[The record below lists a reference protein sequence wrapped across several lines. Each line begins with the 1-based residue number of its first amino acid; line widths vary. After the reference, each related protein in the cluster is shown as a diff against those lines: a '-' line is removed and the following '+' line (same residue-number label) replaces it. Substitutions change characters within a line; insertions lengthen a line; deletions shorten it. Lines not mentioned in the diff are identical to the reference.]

1 MALNKNIMKK
11 LYLFIL
17 GLLYLVYA
25 MAGVKK
31 EVEYFK
37 LQDVNLLESPFKH
50 AQELDKNYLLALDAD
65 RLLAPFLREAG
76 LTPKA
81 KSYTNWENTG
91 LDGHIGGH
99 YISALSLMYASTG
112 DLLIKQRLDY
122 MIDELKRCQDKNGNG
137 YIGGVPGGKTMWQ
150 EVAAGNIRASSFS
163 LNDKWV
169 PLYNIHK
176 TYAGLRDAYLY
187 TDNNM
192 AKDMLIKMTD
202 WAVNMVSGL
211 SEEQIQ
217 DMLRSEHGGLNET
230 FADAAA
236 ISGNQTYLKLA
247 HQFSHRSLL
256 EPLLKQEDKLTG
268 MHANTQI
275 PKILGFKRIADL
287 ENNESW
293 SEAAR
298 FFWQT
303 VVEKR
308 SVSIGGNSVSEHFNA
323 TNDFSKMIK
332 SIEGPETCNTYNMLR
347 LTKMLYGTSKDEKYI
362 DYYERALYNHILS
375 TQNPV
380 QGGFVYFTQMR
391 PAHYRVYSQPQTSF
405 WCCVGSGLENHAKYS
420 EMIYAYAGNEL
431 FVNLFI
437 PSHLNWK
444 AMHTE
449 IIQENKFP
457 DEDETYLTVNPDRD
471 KVFTLQ
477 LRYPGWVEKGALKI
491 SINGMNYPVNQEPA
505 TYIPIKRKWKKGD
518 KVIMKMPM
526 RITTE
531 QLPDKSN
538 YYSIL
543 YGPIV
548 LAAKAGT
555 QDMEGMFADDS
566 RGGHIAHGKQISI
579 KDMPIIVSD
588 PQKII
593 SLVKPVKGSSLTFHL
608 SGLYPDKYIEGINL
622 IPFFRL
628 HESRYILYWAQATS
642 GQVKDIQKRIEKE
655 EEARIKLDAIT
666 IDKVVSGEQ
675 QPESDHFIQSNH
687 SNNGFVEDI
696 HWREAKGWFAYRLQN
711 ATKKSKKLYIS
722 YFNFDDNRS
731 CDIYINGIKLAT
743 LELDG
748 RGTDQL
754 FTTIYSIPESEQN
767 KEILEIKFVASS
779 DKMTMKLTETR
790 LLGND

>member
-1 MALNKNIMKK
+1 MKK
-11 LYLFIL
+11 QVLFIL
-17 GLLYLVYA
+17 ALLYLSFA
-25 MAGVKK
+25 MAQTQR

-37 LQDVNLLESPFKH
+37 LQDIRLLESPFKH
-50 AQELDKNYLLALDAD
+50 AQELDKEYLLALDAD

-76 LTPKA
+76 LIPKA
-81 KSYTNWENTG
+81 DSYTNWENTG

-99 YISALSLMYASTG
+99 YISALSMMYASTG

-122 MIDELKRCQDKNGNG
+122 MIDELKRCQDKNGDG
-137 YIGGVPGGKTMWQ
+137 YIGGVPGGKAIWE
-150 EVAAGNIRASSFS
+150 EVAAGNIRAASFS

-187 TDNNM
+187 ADNNM

-202 WAVNMVSGL
+202 WAVDLVSGL

-236 ISGNQTYLKLA
+236 ITGNDDYLKLA
-247 HQFSHRSLL
+247 HQFSHRQILDFLL
-256 EPLLKQEDKLTG
+256 HHEDKLTG

-275 PKILGFKRIADL
+275 PKVLGFKRIADL
-287 ENNESW
+287 ENDESW

-308 SVSIGGNSVSEHFNA
+308 SVSIGGNSVSEHFNS
-323 TNDFSKMIK
+323 TSDFSKMVK

-347 LTKMLYGTSKDEKYI
+347 LTKMLYGTSKDEKYV

-405 WCCVGSGLENHAKYS
+405 WCCVGSGLENHAKYG
-420 EMIYAYAGNEL
+420 EMIYAHTENEL

-437 PSHLNWK
+437 PSRLDWK
-444 AMHTE
+444 AMNTE
-449 IIQENKFP
+449 IIQQNKFP
-457 DEDETYLTVNPDRD
+457 DEDETHLTVNPDKD
-471 KVFTLQ
+471 KIFTLQ
-477 LRYPGWVEKGALKI
+477 LRYPEWVEKGALKI
-491 SINGMNYPVNQEPA
+491 SINGKDYPLSQEPA
-505 TYIPIKRKWKKGD
+505 TYIAIKRKWMKGD
-518 KVIMKMPM
+518 KVTMKMPM
-526 RITTE
+526 QIRLE

-555 QDMEGMFADDS
+555 EDMEGLFADDS
-566 RGGHIAHGKQISI
+566 RGGHIAHGKQIPI
-579 KDMPIIVSD
+579 KDMPIIVSE
-588 PQKII
+588 PNKIA
-593 SLVKPVKGSSLTFHL
+593 SLIKPVEGKSLTFHL
-608 SGLYPDKYIEGINL
+608 SGLYPDKYGNGMEL
-622 IPFFRL
+622 IPFYRL
-628 HESRYILYWAQATS
+628 HESRYILYWAQATTNE
-642 GQVKDIQKRIEKE
+642 VKDIQKRIEKE
-655 EEARIKLDAIT
+655 EDARMKLDAIT
-666 IDKVVSGEQ
+666 IDKVVCGEQ
-675 QPESDHFIQSNH
+675 QPESDHFIQSDN
-687 SNNGFVEDI
+687 SSNGFVDDI
-696 HWREAKGWFAYRLQN
+696 HWREAKGWFSYRLQN
-711 ATKKSKKLYIS
+711 TNRNSKKLYIS
-722 YFNFDDNRS
+722 YFNFDPNRS
-731 CDIYINGIKLAT
+731 CIIYINGIKLAT
-743 LELDG
+743 LDLDG
-748 RGTDQL
+748 KGGDGL
-754 FTTIYSIPESEQN
+754 SNTIYSIPESEQE
-767 KEILEIKFVASS
+767 KDVLEVKLVASS
-779 DKMTMKLTETR
+779 DKMTMKLAEAR
-790 LLGND
+790 LLRND